1 MSWEGSFGTQ
11 ERGRDM
17 VWTKRIDTSRET
29 RTWTI
34 KLEDPTKK
42 WVVSP
47 ARESKLKGLAGG
59 IFQPYL
65 TLNPCKT
72 NWLECWRWLKDKER
86 QGHVSSCRTLSNVDS
101 PTNIYHYLYQIFRF
115 AVCLFSLFCLDVVSN
130 CLGGDSSCSAWGKP
144 SDSSKSFMSLARAHD
159 SDIPDNTWQYQFQF
173 SHIHSLVSPNSL
185 ATGLEV
191 FKIRFDL
198 FLIVGFFRMN
208 TKAYQNSPTETF
220 PYKSVTG
227 TTRTHQRRAL
237 RNHRSPPCHS
247 HSQRRPRVVARVAR
261 ERILPSPWSLS
272 PSLAKLQDPSSATP
286 AFQTSIFP
294 NSFFKFH
301 CDPNSK
307 VL

>member
-17 VWTKRIDTSRET
+17 VWTKRIDTPKRT

-47 ARESKLKGLAGG
+47 ARESKLKGLVGG

-101 PTNIYHYLYQIFRF
+101 PTTNYHYLYQIFRF

-185 ATGLEV
+185 ATWLSAFSEWTLKHIKTLQRKRFRTKVSQVRLE
-191 FKIRFDL
+191 
-198 FLIVGFFRMN
+198 LIKGELSGTIVVHLVTASHSGGDRALSDPAFSMI
-208 TKAYQNSPTETF
+208 
-220 PYKSVTG
+220 SVTKLG
-227 TTRTHQRRAL
+227 ETTRPKL
-237 RNHRSPPCHS
+237 RNTCVSNFNFS
-247 HSQRRPRVVARVAR
+247 KL
-261 ERILPSPWSLS
+261 IL
-272 PSLAKLQDPSSATP
+272 
-286 AFQTSIFP
+286 
-294 NSFFKFH
+294 
-301 CDPNSK
+301 
-307 VL
+307 